1 MDRKLRSV
9 FLCHSSSSK
18 PHPPAPFLFRHHLGP
33 AEPERRKAG
42 SPRNERNERN
52 KSAVGI
58 AVEAISL

>member
-18 PHPPAPFLFRHHLGP
+18 PHPPAPFLFRHHLST

-42 SPRNERNERN
+42 SPRNERN